1 MVSAS
6 MDAQSTASASECA
19 ASAAT
24 YCVTVMKE
32 KRMPASNST
41 RAFFDSRRRRR
52 RGGATVCDG
61 AAGMATLDSG
71 CMGCMSAAL
80 HITVSVSRPTL
91 SDDGNA
97 RDPTRG
103 KKNFS
108 LDQKPPEN
116 DFL

>member
-97 RDPTRG
+97 RTAILLAG
-103 KKNFS
+103 KRIS
-108 LDQKPPEN
+108 RREAEIP
-116 DFL
+116 